1 MFLTKYNLNL
11 NIPVLFCILKALKNQ
26 THFTEW
32 EMGEGWCLMSENIS
46 WQVQSGCHSPRWQVL
61 QNCTLQPWS
70 SMIKLE
76 NKTVNT
82 FLIELDCQQS
92 TNTEFKDLDDFILIL
107 WMKLIPWNL
116 FAKISFLCHC
126 PHKYLFSS
134 TIPSKR
140 NKNS

>member
-1 MFLTKYNLNL
+1 
-11 NIPVLFCILKALKNQ
+11 
-26 THFTEW
+26 
-32 EMGEGWCLMSENIS
+32 MSENIS
-46 WQVQSGCHSPRWQVL
+46 WQVQSECHLPRWQVL

-116 FAKISFLCHC
+116 
-126 PHKYLFSS
+126 KY
-134 TIPSKR
+134 I
-140 NKNS
+140 